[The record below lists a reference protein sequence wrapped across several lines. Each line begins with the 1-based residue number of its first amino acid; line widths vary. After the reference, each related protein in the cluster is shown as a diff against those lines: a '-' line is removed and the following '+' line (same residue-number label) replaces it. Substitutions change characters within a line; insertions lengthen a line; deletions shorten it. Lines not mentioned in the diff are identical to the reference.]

1 MARARRSTPGLA
13 ARGRVSSGV
22 ECWNAIRAMARIGPE
37 PLAALNDDPES
48 IIFSLFANAGLRETV

>member
-1 MARARRSTPGLA
+1 
-13 ARGRVSSGV
+13 V

-37 PLAALNDDPES
+37 PLAALNGDPES